1 LRVPLHLRKSS
12 LWPRLL
18 PLLASLGM
26 FAATALGSAAQTVPQ
41 RPLTDAQSV
50 RSLENALAGP
60 VPIQDLLFSRTVLEP
75 AWSPDGKQIVFTTN
89 FTGRLNLWKVS
100 AAGGWPIQLV
110 QGDDRQL
117 GPTWSPDGKWIFY
130 QQDAGGNELYQIY
143 RVPADGGDPV
153 NITKAPEVRFLNF
166 HISPDGK
173 FIASGMKPKNAA
185 STDIAIL
192 NLADGSVRNLT
203 NEKSPQFWWPN
214 CLWSAD
220 GKTIYATRES
230 TSLSDSSVYRIDVRS
245 GKIEELTPHTGD
257 VLISVSS
264 ASPDGRT
271 LLLSSNGRGGVSN
284 VALFDL
290 VTHKMHWVT
299 DSMWE
304 ASSGDFSPDNRHFTY
319 VINADGR
326 TETYIG
332 DREGAPRKLA
342 FPDGITGFSGNPTA
356 YSRDGEHLLL
366 IHEASNHPSELWVYD
381 LLTGGARQISHSAI
395 ASLNSATLPASQLI
409 HYKSF
414 DGETISAFLWMPFNL
429 KKDGSNPAVVLPH
442 GGPTDQTVDRFNA
455 TAAALASRGYIC
467 IAPNVRGSTGYG
479 AVFQK
484 QNYQDLGGGDL
495 QDEVYA
501 TRFLLATGYVDAKKI
516 GITGGSYGG
525 FMTLMAVAKT
535 PEIWAAGA
543 EQYGI
548 VNWTTMVEKSE
559 PFLQSYVRSILGDPE
574 KDAAIYRAASPLTY
588 MKNAAAPL
596 LVLQGENDIRVP
608 KEEAEQVVKIYQ
620 ANGKTVEAKFYPQ
633 EGHGYS
639 KREDQVDSLRR
650 VIDWFDRYL
659 KGTSEGS
666 GSADS
671 RVQ

>member
-1 LRVPLHLRKSS
+1 
-12 LWPRLL
+12 
-18 PLLASLGM
+18 M
-26 FAATALGSAAQTVPQ
+26 
-41 RPLTDAQSV
+41 
-50 RSLENALAGP
+50 AGP
-60 VPIQDLLFSRTVLEP
+60 VPIQDLLFSRTVRDP

-117 GPTWSPDGKWIFY
+117 GATWSPDGKWIY
-130 QQDAGGNELYQIY
+130 YEQDNGGNELYQIY
-143 RVPADGGDPV
+143 KVPADGGEPV
-153 NITKAPEVRFLNF
+153 NVTKAPEVRFLNF
-166 HISPDGK
+166 HLSPDGK
-173 FIASGMKPKNAA
+173 FIASGMKPRNSA

-203 NEKSPQFWWPN
+203 NEKSPQFWWSS

-220 GKTIYATRES
+220 GKTIYATRAS
-230 TSLSDSSVYRIDVRS
+230 TALTDSSVYRIDVTS
-245 GKIEELTPHTGD
+245 GKLEELTPHTGD

-264 ASPDGRT
+264 ASADGRA
-271 LLLSSNGRGGVSN
+271 LLLSSSSTGGVSN

-290 VTHKMHWVT
+290 ATNKMNWVT
-299 DSMWE
+299 DSKWD
-304 ASSGDFSPDNRHFTY
+304 ASSGDFAPDSRHFTY

-332 DREGAPRKLA
+332 DREGASRKLA
-342 FPDGITGFSGNPTA
+342 FPEGITEFSGNPTA
-356 YSRDGEHLLL
+356 YSQDGEHLLVV
-366 IHEASNHPSELWVYD
+366 HESSNHPSDLWVYD
-381 LLTGGARQISHSAI
+381 LNTKTARQISHSAI
-395 ASLNSATLPASQLI
+395 ASLNSATLPASQLV

-429 KKDGSNPAVVLPH
+429 KRDGSNPAVVLPH
-442 GGPTDQTVDRFNA
+442 GGPTDQIVDHFNA

-479 AVFQK
+479 LAFQK

-501 TRFLLATGYVDAKKI
+501 TRFLLATGYVDAKKL

-535 PEIWAAGA
+535 PSIWAAAA

-548 VNWTTMVEKSE
+548 VNWVSMEEKSE
-559 PFLQSYVRSILGDPE
+559 PFLQSYVHSILGDPV
-574 KDAAIYRAASPLTY
+574 KDAAVYRAASPLTY
-588 MKNAAAPL
+588 MKNATAPL

-608 KEEAEQVVKIYQ
+608 KEEAEQVVAIYEQ
-620 ANGKTVEAKFYPQ
+620 NGKTVEAKFYPQ

-639 KREDQVDSLRR
+639 KRENQVDALRR
-650 VIDWFDRYL
+650 VVDWFDRYL
-659 KGTSEGS
+659 KAGTGGGGS
-666 GSADS
+666 TGS